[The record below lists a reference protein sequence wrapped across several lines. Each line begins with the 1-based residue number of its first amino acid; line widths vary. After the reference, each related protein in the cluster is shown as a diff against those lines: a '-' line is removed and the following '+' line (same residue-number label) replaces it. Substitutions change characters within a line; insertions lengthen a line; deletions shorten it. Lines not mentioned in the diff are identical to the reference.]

1 VAGRGAARGA
11 AGGGEGI
18 QATRQAR
25 ARLIVG
31 GATALA
37 AAALA
42 TYAALEAERLRGLLA
57 VGGVAATAALAAAV
71 AFRLPRLAVAG
82 LVLLGA
88 EYAGLF
94 LVRGST
100 VDQRAPLYGAGFLV
114 VSELAFGAMER
125 RAAGTRELALVRVIA
140 LAALALAAVALG
152 TVVLAVAAL
161 PAGGGIALHA
171 VGVAAA
177 VALVLLLGR
186 LAVHRP

>member
-1 VAGRGAARGA
+1 VAGWGAARGA
-11 AGGGEGI
+11 ARGGEGI

-31 GATALA
+31 GATGLA

-57 VGGVAATAALAAAV
+57 AGGVAATAALAAAV

-125 RAAGTRELALVRVIA
+125 RAAETRELALVRVIA

-186 LAVHRP
+186 LAVIRP